1 MLSGDMVFMDA
12 DAYENQF
19 KPWLGQARFRWADA
33 ETRPGPPGIRMVP
46 RRLSEAFVNRANQ
59 RAITD
64 AEERALG
71 LPGDAPDWDQREV
84 YNRDKNT

>member
-1 MLSGDMVFMDA
+1 MVNGEFVFMDA

-19 KPWLGQARFRWADA
+19 KPWLGQQRFRWADQHSK
-33 ETRPGPPGIRMVP
+33 PGPPGIRLVP
-46 RRLSEAFVNRANQ
+46 RKLAEAFVARVNQ

-84 YNRDKNT
+84 YNRDPQP